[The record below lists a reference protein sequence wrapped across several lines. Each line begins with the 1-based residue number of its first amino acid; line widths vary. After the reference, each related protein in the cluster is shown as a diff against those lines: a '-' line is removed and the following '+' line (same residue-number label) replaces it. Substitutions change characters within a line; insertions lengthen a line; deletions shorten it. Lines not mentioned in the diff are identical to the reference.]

1 MPVKIIKA
9 DEPMGVK
16 RVTMLLMGQPGVG
29 KTTLAF
35 TAEKPL
41 LLDFDQGAYRAPNR
55 GDTVGVTT
63 WADVRS
69 LGREDLADY
78 ETLVVDTAGRALDAL
93 MADVIR
99 SDSRMATRA
108 GAPTLE
114 GYGALKAAFKKFL
127 DKMLMEFDVDVV
139 FLAHAVEETGTSG
152 SRVVRADMTGGSRD
166 EIYKSADQMGFLR
179 MHGVGDAAHRHL
191 SYDPSETGYGKNAGN
206 LPAGAVPDVAT
217 APDFL
222 AQHIASVKATLNRQ
236 SDAQK
241 AELERLDGLRNDIGH
256 ITTGAGF
263 TELARE
269 MTKAKAKATD
279 RRILVQEAKTKG
291 WLWNRKS
298 GKFEPDPDNP
308 PIPDTPAEPT
318 PEDARDEAG
327 F

>member
-9 DEPMGVK
+9 DEPMRVE
-16 RVTMLLMGQPGVG
+16 RVTFLIMGQPGVG

-35 TAEKPL
+35 TAAKPL
-41 LLDFDQGAYRAPNR
+41 LLDFDKGSYRAPNR
-55 GDTVGVTT
+55 ADVVGVNS
-63 WADVRS
+63 WADVQGLS
-69 LGREDLADY
+69 REDLAGY
-78 ETLVVDTAGRALDAL
+78 ETLVVDTAGRALDSL
-93 MADVIR
+93 MTHIVR

-114 GYGALKAAFKKFL
+114 GYGALKAGFKRFL
-127 DKMLMEFDVDVV
+127 DKMLFDLSVDVV
-139 FLAHAVEETGTSG
+139 LLAHAVEETGTSG

-179 MHGVGDAAHRHL
+179 MHGVGDAANRHL

-206 LPAGAVPDVAT
+206 LPSGAVPDIAT

-222 AQHIASVKATLNRQ
+222 AQHIAGVKTALNRR
-236 SDAQK
+236 SDDQK
-241 AELERLDGLRNDIGH
+241 AELERLDLLRNKVGR

-263 TELARE
+263 TELAQK

-291 WLWNRKS
+291 WLWNKKD
-298 GKFEPDPDNP
+298 GKFQPDPDNP
-308 PIPDTPAEPT
+308 PIPDTPAEPA
-318 PEDARDEAG
+318 PEEAHDEAG